1 MSKDLLFDEFCLE
14 ALDILNEGH
23 IDVMEKFRDKVAVDM
38 CYDVMVDVE
47 RTKEQLCQCEDYYL
61 IKNSNGYFGYLCIS
75 DRFSGE
81 KELSYII
88 QENLRQKGL
97 GTVVL
102 NTISKYLLEEDVD
115 TSSVILDIKTNNVS
129 GIKLAVK
136 CGFIEVESQDRDY
149 VTYEKRFNK

>member
-1 MSKDLLFDEFCLE
+1 MSKDLLFNEFCLE
-14 ALDILNEGH
+14 ALDIFNEGQ
-23 IDVMEKFRDKVAVDM
+23 IDVMQKFRDKVALIM

-61 IKNSNGYFGYLCIS
+61 IKNSEGYFGYLCIF
-75 DRFSGE
+75 DRFDGE

-115 TSSVILDIKTNNVS
+115 TSSVILDIKINNVS
-129 GIKLAVK
+129 GIKLATK
-136 CGFIEVESQDRDY
+136 CGFVQVESQDKDY
-149 VTYEKRFNK
+149 VVYEKKIKY